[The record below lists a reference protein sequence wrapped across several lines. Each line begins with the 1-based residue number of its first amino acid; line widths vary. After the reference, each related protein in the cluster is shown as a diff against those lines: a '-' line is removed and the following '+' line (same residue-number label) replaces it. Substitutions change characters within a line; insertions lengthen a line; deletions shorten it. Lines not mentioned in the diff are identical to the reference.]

1 MKLPRALI
9 LLSLLSGIAPVTS
22 ANSQPVLV
30 IIGASYA
37 ADWKQP
43 PLPGYAVVN
52 RGKGGEVTEQV
63 LARFDRDVVAA
74 KPKAVIIW
82 GHINNLHRVRDVGFT
97 AEQDRIK
104 AHYREMVTR
113 ARRAG
118 ITPILATEVTLS
130 EAVGIK
136 DRLAA
141 FVGKLRG
148 KTGYAAKINAPVRAV
163 NAWLRDYARAEQLQ
177 VLDVEKLFDDGE
189 GFRKTEY
196 TRGDGT
202 HISDEGYAALTAYA
216 QKELVPGRHSGI
228 SQPRP

>member
-1 MKLPRALI
+1 VKLPRALI
-9 LLSLLSGIAPVTS
+9 LISLLSGIASVTS
-22 ANSQPVLV
+22 ANTQPVLV

-43 PLPGYAVVN
+43 ALPGYSVVN
-52 RGKGGEVTEQV
+52 RGNGGEITEQV
-63 LARFDRDVVAA
+63 LARFDRDVIAA

-82 GHINNLHRVRDVGFT
+82 GHINNMHRVRDGGFA
-97 AEQDRIK
+97 AEQERIK

-136 DRLAA
+136 DRIAA

-163 NAWLRDYARAEQLQ
+163 NAWLRDYARAERLQ
-177 VLDVEKLFDDGE
+177 VLDVEKLFDDGD

-196 TRGDGT
+196 TRDDGT
-202 HISDEGYAALTAYA
+202 HISTEGYAALTAYA

-228 SQPRP
+228 TQPRP